1 MVAWHCE
8 VKIAF
13 SRTFL
18 MEITNSFC
26 AKDIYVPELLPCR
39 LVPVEFLG
47 ECMCHMVAWHFL
59 VKMALERK
67 SILEITKSLFV
78 GEIDVPELLSYRLVP
93 VEQ

>member
-1 MVAWHCE
+1 
-8 VKIAF
+8 
-13 SRTFL
+13 
-18 MEITNSFC
+18 
-26 AKDIYVPELLPCR
+26 
-39 LVPVEFLG
+39 
-47 ECMCHMVAWHFL
+47 MVAWHFL